1 MLGDRAR
8 RGFEGLGVSVGRTA
22 GVGFGFDGVGGFE
35 VGLGIEE
42 VIGVLALGRGIES
55 EDITRGRGLLGSI
68 GWMTGKWEGVGG
80 RQRPETEHD
89 RQLKRFI
96 VTLCPGIGYVHYHLV
111 LQRSTSGLKFR
122 ANPGLRKLIYAV
134 SVGEAEEIDMGSTQ
148 D

>member
-8 RGFEGLGVSVGRTA
+8 CGFEGLGVSVGRTA
-22 GVGFGFDGVGGFE
+22 GFGFGFDGVGGFE

-96 VTLCPGIGYVHYHLV
+96 VNAVPWYRICTLPLGT
-111 LQRSTSGLKFR
+111 STF
-122 ANPGLRKLIYAV
+122 NLRLEV
-134 SVGEAEEIDMGSTQ
+134 SSQSWVA
-148 D
+148 